1 MVETASTGMT
11 ELLPWQSRPW
21 RALQVRLGAGTMPHA
36 LLLRGPE
43 GLGKARFARALAES
57 MLCLDTDAQGIPC
70 GRCRGCTLNRA
81 GSHPDLLTVG
91 IPPEK
96 KEIPVDQIRALIDVL
111 ALKPQYGQ
119 YKVVIISPAD
129 ALNHHAA
136 NSLLKTL
143 EEPPPGTVLL
153 LCSSLPARLPAT
165 IRSRCQHLAFQP
177 PSTAVARDWLLKQLA
192 GQGEQPQATGE
203 TPDVLLAMAADAPL
217 KAVRLA
223 TPGLGEDRLAR
234 LQGLERLLTGQ
245 ADPGNIAE
253 EWLKLGAKESL
264 YWLYSWIVDMIR
276 LTMTAGETAS
286 ISNPDIRQRLAGLA
300 AGIDSRRLFQ
310 HLDKTGQALQLL
322 EHPLNQQLMLEELL
336 IAWSRKAL

>member
-1 MVETASTGMT
+1 V
-11 ELLPWQSRPW
+11 
-21 RALQVRLGAGTMPHA
+21 
-36 LLLRGPE
+36 
-43 GLGKARFARALAES
+43 LAES
-57 MLCLDTDAQGIPC
+57 MLCHDTDAQGMPC
-70 GRCRGCTLNRA
+70 GRCRGCTLNRV
-81 GSHPDLLTVG
+81 GSHPDLVTVG

-96 KEIPVDQIRALIDVL
+96 KEIPVDQIRALIEML

-153 LCSSLPARLPAT
+153 LCSSQPARLPAT
-165 IRSRCQHLAFQP
+165 IRSRCQHLAFHS
-177 PSTAVARDWLLKQLA
+177 PSTAVARDWLLKQLD
-192 GQGEQPQATGE
+192 GLPQATGE
-203 TPDVLLAMAADAPL
+203 NPDLLLAMAADAPL
-217 KAVRLA
+217 KAVQLA
-223 TPGLGEDRLAR
+223 TPGLGEDRLVR

-245 ADPGNIAE
+245 ADPSNIAE

-276 LTMTAGETAS
+276 LTMTAAETTS
-286 ISNPDIRQRLAGLA
+286 ISNTDIRQRLAGLA

-310 HLDKTGQALQLL
+310 HLDKTGQVLQLL

-336 IAWSRKAL
+336 ISWSRKS